1 MKFVI
6 NCDKDKQ
13 NLINYLHFKPTFK
26 TFNKMII
33 FTILGIITTS
43 FFFIVILMSIIEA
56 RIKRRKTEK
65 MIWKMDKVETRT
77 GGLEN
82 DRLNERQ

>member
-1 MKFVI
+1 
-6 NCDKDKQ
+6 
-13 NLINYLHFKPTFK
+13 
-26 TFNKMII
+26 MII
-33 FTILGIITTS
+33 FTILGIITAS

-77 GGLEN
+77 GGLEK
-82 DRLNERQ
+82 DRLNEKK